1 MPFLCVT
8 QAQEMR
14 DQELLRQQMN
24 LAYRTGN
31 MEEARRIQE
40 RLNPDEDPNKQ

>member
-1 MPFLCVT
+1 
-8 QAQEMR
+8 MR

-31 MEEARRIQE
+31 MDEARKIKE
-40 RLNPDEDPNKQ
+40 RLNPDEDTNK